1 MLSERSAAGF
11 GLPLTDALPDCA
23 PEPPLDASI
32 ESLIA
37 EANRCVAC
45 GLCLPH
51 CPTYRVT
58 QSEADSPRG
67 RIALMSGVA
76 GGRIPMNERFILH
89 IDRCLT
95 CRACEA
101 ACPNHVGYGGLV
113 DEARAMIR
121 MSADAGR
128 ERSAPQ
134 PSWLRRWLESRI
146 LARPARLDALRPVV
160 RAYQR
165 SGLQAVVRRFR
176 LLGKSELAV
185 LERQLPWVDLPCA
198 PHTASGEERGTGAG
212 SGWQAV
218 YPATGRV
225 RGEVGLFLGCIARL
239 ADAATL
245 NSTLFVLNRLGYT
258 VHVPSAQ
265 TCCGALHRHG
275 GDKST
280 AAHLARQNVAAFGG
294 LPGVRTILSTASG
307 CGAQLAEYGVADA
320 SPVASASKRQAEN
333 FSTGVMDIDAF
344 LAAFPGWDDV
354 PLAPLPQRIAV
365 HEPCSL
371 RNVMRASAH
380 AYALL
385 SRIPGARVAPLAGND
400 QCCGAAGT
408 YFLDQPEM
416 AQALLR
422 DKMTALDAS
431 GARYLATSNV
441 GCALHIASELRE
453 HGSGIEV
460 LHPVTLLARQMGM
473 PA

>member
-1 MLSERSAAGF
+1 MLSERSAAGLGF
-11 GLPLTDALPDCA
+11 QFSGNPSECVPDSSR
-23 PEPPLDASI
+23 DASI

-121 MSADAGR
+121 MSADADG
-128 ERSAPQ
+128 ERSASRS
-134 PSWLRRWLESRI
+134 SWLRRWLETRI
-146 LARPARLDALRPVV
+146 LARPARLDALRPLV
-160 RAYQR
+160 RVYQR
-165 SGLQAVVRRFR
+165 SGLQAVVRRSR
-176 LLGKSELAV
+176 LLGKSRLAV
-185 LERQLPWVDLPCA
+185 LERQLPRVDLPCV
-198 PHTASGEERGTGAG
+198 PQEGDGKGRGTGTA

-245 NSTLFVLNRLGYT
+245 NATLFVLNRLGYT
-258 VHVPSAQ
+258 VHIPPAQ
-265 TCCGALHRHG
+265 ACCGALHRHG
-275 GDKST
+275 GDKPT
-280 AAHLARQNVAAFGG
+280 AARLARQNVAAFDG
-294 LPGVRTILSTASG
+294 LPGVRAILSTASG
-307 CGAQLAEYGVADA
+307 CGARLAEYGVADA
-320 SPVASASKRQAEN
+320 FPAASASKRQAEN
-333 FSTGVMDIDAF
+333 FSAGVMDIGAF
-344 LAAFPGWDDV
+344 LAAHPVWDDV
-354 PLAPLPQRIAV
+354 PLAPLPHGIAV

-385 SRIPGARVAPLAGND
+385 SRIPGARVVPLAGND

-431 GARYLATSNV
+431 GVRYLATSNV
-441 GCALHIASELRE
+441 GCALHIASGLLER
-453 HGSGIEV
+453 GSGIEV

-473 PA
+473 PS